1 MLLADKLS
9 QSQLKSSTVPTR
21 LFDIFFQGFALVFQ
35 LELVEMLRNQNPCSQ
50 ARVCVFGN
58 FPGELDQNAMRDWCS
73 ELSRFLYTAAEMSQT
88 PLTGNNRCRLGGQ
101 PTGPDTP

>member
-1 MLLADKLS
+1 LSDKIRQRHVKSGTDSAGLINIFLEGLNPIFN
-9 QSQLKSSTVPTR
+9 LKRVS
-21 LFDIFFQGFALVFQ
+21 
-35 LELVEMLRNQNPCSQ
+35 MLRNQNLCGQ

-58 FPGELDQNAMRDWCS
+58 FPGELDLNAMRDWCS